1 MGDRVYVLTVPR
13 LLKWGLILPLI
24 LLPITLLEQREWWR
38 HLVLLVGSYVVLVL
52 GTVAGRKLTGLAE
65 KAGRGVSLAVRACV
79 GMALLCAIFSL
90 GWIAIPPTGR
100 EIPHFLADW
109 RILLLAVV
117 YGVFY
122 ALPPSRWG
130 KREEQQKDHRN
141 G

>member
-38 HLVLLVGSYVVLVL
+38 HLVLPVGSYVVLVL

-65 KAGRGVSLAVRACV
+65 KAGRGVRLVVRSCV
-79 GMALLCAIFSL
+79 GMALFCAISSL
-90 GWIAIPPTGR
+90 VWIAIPPTDR
-100 EIPHFLADW
+100 IPHFLADW
-109 RILLLAVV
+109 RMLLLAVV
-117 YGVFY
+117 FGVFY
-122 ALPPSRWG
+122 GLPPSRWG